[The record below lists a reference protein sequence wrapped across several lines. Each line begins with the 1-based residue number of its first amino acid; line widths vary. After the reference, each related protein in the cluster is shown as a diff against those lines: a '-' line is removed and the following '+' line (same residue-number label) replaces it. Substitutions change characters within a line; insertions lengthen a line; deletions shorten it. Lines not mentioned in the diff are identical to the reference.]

1 MTASRQDGEITFYEE
16 LGVPANASPE
26 VIRDAF
32 RLYVR
37 LFHPDH
43 QTDPQLKE
51 VAEIQLRK
59 FNRIYAVLSD
69 QESRRYYDE
78 NLDEHYSPP
87 IILANPSRNLNHPG
101 ARMAWVVAIIAS
113 AGLLLW
119 LASDNT
125 PAAVSRTP
133 EAYVTSAPAANQLA
147 QAAHVAQLQSQ
158 LQAVI
163 LQRDTAVLELEK
175 LRRVGQVRPGQPQ
188 KPALT
193 LTELPTATER

>member
-26 VIRDAF
+26 AIRDAF

-37 LFHPDH
+37 LFHPDN

-51 VAEIQLRK
+51 IAEIQMRK

-69 QESRRYYDE
+69 QESRRRYDE
-78 NLDEHYSPP
+78 ILDEDYSPP
-87 IILANPSRNLNHPG
+87 IILTNPSRNLTHPG
-101 ARMAWVVAIIAS
+101 ARVAWVTAIIAS

-125 PAAVSRTP
+125 PGAVSRSTP
-133 EAYVTSAPAANQLA
+133 EAISAQT
-147 QAAHVAQLQSQ
+147 AHVAQLQSD
-158 LQAVI
+158 LQAATVE
-163 LQRDTAVLELEK
+163 RDAAVRELDK
-175 LRRVGQVRPGQPQ
+175 LRAVRSIQPGGAP

-193 LTELPTATER
+193 LTELPTAPER